1 MTIIK
6 CPGRLLQHT
15 LAAVLLLTATLAFA
29 QTHTPADQH
38 VVTAWTM
45 SPSTLPPSANSEDSF
60 NNQTIRQ
67 TVRLSAG
74 GEQIRLRISNQHGD
88 RPLRIGSLTIAR
100 QLEGSSLDMDSLQA
114 VTVNGDT
121 SFVIP
126 RGAVLFSDIID
137 YPVSAFE
144 ILSLNIFVPERSGPA
159 TTHRLSVQSA
169 WVSPGNT
176 TLATDLPPG
185 TQSISFWHYVTAI
198 DVVGGEAVSTI
209 VTVGDS
215 ITDGFGST
223 DDQHQRWPDLFAQ
236 RLRSQAG
243 MPLYAVANAGIS
255 GNRVLHEL
263 SPNFGENLLARFERD
278 VLALSNV
285 SHIIL
290 LEGINDIGMS
300 ASAAPQQA
308 VSAEQII
315 GGYQQII
322 ARAKAR
328 DIKVIG
334 ATLTPYEGAAYFQE
348 EGERKRQQINNWIR
362 TSGAFDGV
370 IDFERAVQDPENP
383 RRLRADFTTDNLHP
397 NDAGYKAMAEIIN
410 LELFR

>member
-6 CPGRLLQHT
+6 CPVRLVQHT
-15 LAAVLLLTATLAFA
+15 LVALMLLTATLAFA

-45 SPSTLPPSANSEDSF
+45 SPSTLPPSADAEDSF

-74 GEQIRLRISNQHGD
+74 GDRIRLRISNQHGD
-88 RPLRIGSLTIAR
+88 RPLNIGALTVAR
-100 QLEGSSLDMDSLQA
+100 QIEGSSLDMDSIQS
-114 VTVNGDT
+114 VTVNGEAA
-121 SFVIP
+121 FVIP
-126 RGAVLFSDIID
+126 RGAILFSDVIN

-144 ILSLNIFVPERSGPA
+144 NLSLNIFLPQRSGPA

-176 TLATDLPPG
+176 TLAPDLPPG
-185 TQSISFWHYVTAI
+185 TQAISFWHYVTAI
-198 DVVGGEAVSTI
+198 DVFGSDAVSTI

-215 ITDGFGST
+215 ITDGWGSS
-223 DDQHQRWPDLFAQ
+223 DDAHQRWPDIFAQ
-236 RLRSQAG
+236 RLRTPQG
-243 MPLYAVANAGIS
+243 MPVYAVANAGLS
-255 GNRVLHEL
+255 GNRVLHEQ

-285 SHIIL
+285 SHIVL

-300 ASAAPQQA
+300 VSAPQQT

-315 GGYQQII
+315 GGYQQVI

-328 DIKVIG
+328 GIKVIG
-334 ATLTPYEGAAYFQE
+334 ATLTPFEGAAYFHE

-370 IDFERAVQDPENP
+370 IDFERAVQDPANP
-383 RRLRADFTTDNLHP
+383 RRLRAEFTADNLHP
-397 NDAGYKAMAEIIN
+397 NDAGYKAMADIID